1 MSEDLLLI
9 PLYFIM
15 GAVAAVIATMSGV
28 GGGVFFVPMFSLLLG
43 YPIPLAVGT
52 SKGVVAVV
60 TSFGS
65 LSYLR
70 EKLVKPADAL
80 VIAASMV
87 PSSIAGALLV
97 AYVEPRLIEI
107 LVGGFVTIYGVR
119 LIYRTFRAVK
129 ESRTAIANKPGNKA
143 MDPRHEAL
151 LKIAAGVIAGLVAG
165 LTGTGGGAIL
175 VPILTTLLR
184 MNLKRAVATSTLAIF
199 PGSIAAAMV
208 HAATETLVYST
219 WTIVAPGALMGA
231 ILGPKIVSRIRIT
244 LMRPIVGIVLILV
257 GLRLALS

>member
-1 MSEDLLLI
+1 MSEDLLLL

-15 GAVAAVIATMSGV
+15 GAAAAVIATMSGV

-65 LSYLR
+65 ISYLR
-70 EKLVKPADAL
+70 EKLVKPSDAG

-87 PSSIAGALLV
+87 PSSIMGALLV
-97 AYVEPRLIEI
+97 AYIEPRLIEI
-107 LVGGFVTIYGVR
+107 MVGGFVILYGVR
-119 LIYRTFRAVK
+119 LIYRTLKSVRDSRA
-129 ESRTAIANKPGNKA
+129 AITSKPNNSVINPK
-143 MDPRHEAL
+143 HEML
-151 LKIAAGVIAGLVAG
+151 LKLAAGTIAGLVAG

-199 PGSIAAAMV
+199 PGSVAAAMV
-208 HAATETLVYST
+208 HAATDTLVYSA

-231 ILGPKIVSRIRIT
+231 VLGPKIVSRIRIS
-244 LMRPIVGIVLILV
+244 LMRPIVGIVLIIV